1 MSACYLKK
9 IVVVLLI
16 GLWCTAASAQLNSY
30 QTIQPD
36 QPIDFTFVD
45 ANGKDHKIS
54 EYRGKIVLVNFWATW
69 CPPCVTE
76 MPSLKNL
83 ADTFP
88 QEDVAVIT
96 LCKEM
101 KLLNDA
107 KKLFENLKINNL
119 PLFFD
124 EKGEGAALFKVKG
137 LPSTYV
143 LDRQGHLIGKLQ
155 GGTEWDHYEVLD
167 LIQNYMDGKTP
178 KLSSRLDRI
187 MNWFKHL
194 FDKTKQ

>member
-9 IVVVLLI
+9 ILVSLLL
-16 GLWCTAASAQLNSY
+16 GLWCSTASAQLNSY
-30 QTIQPD
+30 QTLQPD
-36 QPIDFTFVD
+36 QPINFTFVD
-45 ANGKDHKIS
+45 ENGKDHKIS
-54 EYRGKIVLVNFWATW
+54 EYRGKIVIINFWATW

-88 QEDVAVIT
+88 KDDVAVVT

-101 KLLNDA
+101 KLLDDA
-107 KKLFENLKINNL
+107 KKLFENQKINNL
-119 PLFFD
+119 PLYFD

-137 LPSTYV
+137 LPSTYI

-178 KLSSRLDRI
+178 KLPSRIDRI
-187 MNWFKHL
+187 TNWFKHL
-194 FDKTKQ
+194 FNKTKQ

>member
-9 IVVVLLI
+9 IVVSLLI
-16 GLWCTAASAQLNSY
+16 SLWCSAAFAQLNSY

-45 ANGKDHKIS
+45 EHGKDHKIS
-54 EYRGKIVLVNFWATW
+54 EYRGKIVLINFWATW
-69 CPPCVTE
+69 CPPCVAE

-88 QEDVAVIT
+88 KENVVIIT
-96 LCKEM
+96 LCKEL

-107 KKLFENLKINNL
+107 KKLYENFKINNL

-137 LPSTYV
+137 LPSTYI

-178 KLSSRLDRI
+178 KLPSKLDRVLK
-187 MNWFKHL
+187 WFQHL
-194 FDKTKQ
+194 FDKTKS